1 MEDEYFTFSHM
12 SKQDSDSDI
21 NVDDTQNPE
30 NPHTPK
36 TLQIHTPSGP
46 KYLQHF
52 FLCDPHRTRR
62 FCTRVGLAISEYHPI
77 DEYKLQI
84 TQVLRLL
91 STFLSISNLST

>member
-12 SKQDSDSDI
+12 SKQDSESDI
-21 NVDDTQNPE
+21 YVDDTQNPE

-52 FLCDPHRTRR
+52 FCAAHIGHVGFVPGLGWR
-62 FCTRVGLAISEYHPI
+62 FW
-77 DEYKLQI
+77 
-84 TQVLRLL
+84 
-91 STFLSISNLST
+91 SIIL